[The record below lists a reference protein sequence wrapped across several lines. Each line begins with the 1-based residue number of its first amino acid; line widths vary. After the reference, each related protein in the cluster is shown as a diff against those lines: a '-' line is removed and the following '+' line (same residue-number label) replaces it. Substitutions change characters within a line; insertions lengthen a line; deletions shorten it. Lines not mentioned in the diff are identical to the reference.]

1 MKNSILYIIVVAFA
15 TLLLASC
22 EKEIEF
28 KGEQTDPKLVVNCV
42 CTVGEPVVAQLSK
55 SYFFL
60 DPDGNTE
67 APDATKVQLYVNDNY
82 VGEMIRFEDSLWG
95 KAGGDVLRSPQI
107 KLFRND
113 YCPKTGDRIKITA
126 SAPGFDAVEACTSP
140 MPEPAGCVISDFV
153 LTGEPTFESWY
164 DDDGCQSF
172 HYIYKADVMLD
183 VSDPNPG
190 RTDYFVL
197 NVAVEWQGEHQWNAN
212 VWAEYNDPVFGNGGL
227 VLGELS
233 ENSNR
238 NNSFTDLLFD
248 GKTYKVKVPVKL
260 NLYGYSAP
268 DSVSPVLSMRVEH
281 LTKEYYNYLTTVSLQ
296 GDEVMGA
303 FAEPVHVFSNVQD
316 GYGIV
321 GGTNVSK
328 AEYQLPLVESQPYME
343 CGRGNNKHI

>member
-1 MKNSILYIIVVAFA
+1 ME
-15 TLLLASC
+15 C
-22 EKEIEF
+22 EC
-28 KGEQTDPKLVVNCV
+28 L
-42 CTVGEPVVAQLSK
+42 
-55 SYFFL
+55 
-60 DPDGNTE
+60 
-67 APDATKVQLYVNDNY
+67 
-82 VGEMIRFEDSLWG
+82 
-95 KAGGDVLRSPQI
+95 GGIQR
-107 KLFRND
+107 
-113 YCPKTGDRIKITA
+113 
-126 SAPGFDAVEACTSP
+126 PGV
-140 MPEPAGCVISDFV
+140 
-153 LTGEPTFESWY
+153 
-164 DDDGCQSF
+164 
-172 HYIYKADVMLD
+172 
-183 VSDPNPG
+183 
-190 RTDYFVL
+190 
-197 NVAVEWQGEHQWNAN
+197 WQRG
-212 VWAEYNDPVFGNGGL
+212 P